1 MSLRE
6 LALLGLLAA
15 SVAVTAC
22 GGASQQ
28 ETQSRTPN
36 PIIPRDGIGGGGDM
50 GPPARD
56 MPGKGKGSEPLK
68 GKP

>member
-1 MSLRE
+1 MGLRKL
-6 LALLGLLAA
+6 LALGLFALAL
-15 SVAVTAC
+15 VAC
-22 GGASQQ
+22 GGASQD

-36 PIIPRDGIGGGGDM
+36 PSIPREGLGAGGDM

-56 MPGKGKGSEPLK
+56 MPGKGKGSEPSLK